1 MADRTEEL
9 YKKYYDAG
17 KTQIDEQYSRKKQQ
31 DDATIAKMGEVIDN
45 GAQQAGSQY
54 RKRIEEAPVQL
65 REQLDF
71 NDLDE
76 RVNRRQL
83 EESMAN
89 AGMTDSGL
97 NRTQQTA
104 LSIQR
109 GNADAASRKN
119 NAEYVQAAQDAID
132 QILAEAEQQ
141 KAQQEL
147 STRSTT
153 DSWYQNALDN
163 LASGARTAATND
175 YNAELQAQTEQEK
188 ARLEAQ
194 TAQYKAMLEAATKQ
208 SDNSEARSKYAQA
221 LMSSSKGGYSENNAW
236 AAAYARYPTD
246 NEQVNTYY
254 TAYNNAKNSG
264 YSDQQAEVIAGATV
278 NGTDPTDQL
287 AKMKAQEYV
296 GTKNVLKDGNG
307 LDSIVNALFKTG
319 EDDGRYVY
327 EAVGRK
333 LAKDETYNAA
343 NKTEKGY
350 IKAIAVGNSLREKF
364 GKNPERLVKMLEA
377 VADNFTDEQ
386 YLAMAEAAGI

>member
-119 NAEYVQAAQDAID
+119 NAEYV
-132 QILAEAEQQ
+132 
-141 KAQQEL
+141 
-147 STRSTT
+147 
-153 DSWYQNALDN
+153 
-163 LASGARTAATND
+163 
-175 YNAELQAQTEQEK
+175 
-188 ARLEAQ
+188 
-194 TAQYKAMLEAATKQ
+194 
-208 SDNSEARSKYAQA
+208 
-221 LMSSSKGGYSENNAW
+221 
-236 AAAYARYPTD
+236 
-246 NEQVNTYY
+246 
-254 TAYNNAKNSG
+254 
-264 YSDQQAEVIAGATV
+264 
-278 NGTDPTDQL
+278 
-287 AKMKAQEYV
+287 
-296 GTKNVLKDGNG
+296 
-307 LDSIVNALFKTG
+307 
-319 EDDGRYVY
+319 
-327 EAVGRK
+327 
-333 LAKDETYNAA
+333 
-343 NKTEKGY
+343 
-350 IKAIAVGNSLREKF
+350 
-364 GKNPERLVKMLEA
+364 
-377 VADNFTDEQ
+377 
-386 YLAMAEAAGI
+386 